1 MAPRFRVE
9 SAASARECGAGGAR
23 VRQGGGMGN
32 TLTRVVVLHGYTA
45 HPGKHWFGWLAA
57 ELAPHGITVEVP
69 ALPGTEHPEAR
80 AWTDAA
86 LAAIGTLDE
95 HTAVVGHSLG
105 TVTAIRALGR
115 AFEGQPDARLGALA
129 LVASFVDPVPI
140 YPELDPFTVGLPQLP
155 ALAERIDRRLVIRSD
170 DDPEVPIELTV
181 PVVARLAA
189 EERVVAGAAHFC
201 EAQGVTTLPVLRDW
215 LVADA

>member
-1 MAPRFRVE
+1 GREGVGDTERRREIAGERGPPGHARSSRFCRSWRSIRPQGHRGGTFDPMAPRFRVE

-32 TLTRVVVLHGYTA
+32 TLTRVVVRHGYTA

-95 HTAVVGHSLG
+95 HTA
-105 TVTAIRALGR
+105 
-115 AFEGQPDARLGALA
+115 
-129 LVASFVDPVPI
+129 
-140 YPELDPFTVGLPQLP
+140 
-155 ALAERIDRRLVIRSD
+155 
-170 DDPEVPIELTV
+170 
-181 PVVARLAA
+181 
-189 EERVVAGAAHFC
+189 
-201 EAQGVTTLPVLRDW
+201 
-215 LVADA
+215 